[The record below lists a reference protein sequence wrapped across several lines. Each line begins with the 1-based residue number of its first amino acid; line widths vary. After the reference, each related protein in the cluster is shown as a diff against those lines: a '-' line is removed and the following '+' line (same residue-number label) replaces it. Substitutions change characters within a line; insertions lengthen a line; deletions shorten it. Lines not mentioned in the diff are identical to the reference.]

1 MWTPERDAELRKM
14 GTETYIAR
22 HPGVDAQEVQGR
34 YLLLLDPEG
43 RAALLRERN
52 RLVEEGKWT
61 QPIARKRVP
70 NPWPPE
76 VVEKLRELHSQG
88 LTIAEI
94 AREIGKTKASVT
106 AKSFRLFRRPVR
118 HR

>member
-1 MWTPERDAELRKM
+1 MTPSCAVSEWRRISAGTPELTCTRCWTATCSSLTLKDVPLCSE
-14 GTETYIAR
+14 
-22 HPGVDAQEVQGR
+22 
-34 YLLLLDPEG
+34 
-43 RAALLRERN
+43 ERN

-70 NPWPPE
+70 DPWPPE